1 MNGFCDGFTNAT
13 EWQTNVRGQH
23 AMSEPS
29 KRLLCGIR
37 MDCAQAAEMSCVQR
51 LQKIERFRASDLTD
65 QNVAPGELADRQRRA
80 GDGTRWKHSRDP
92 RSILEARVQNRLHV
106 GDFVST
112 SAGDVFDG
120 DSQISRLERAVG
132 NR

>member
-51 LQKIERFRASDLTD
+51 LQKIERFRAPDLTD
-65 QNVAPGELADRQRRA
+65 QNSIRTVSKRRA
-80 GDGTRWKHSRDP
+80 HQVRDRDGWQWLLLAERH
-92 RSILEARVQNRLHV
+92 L
-106 GDFVST
+106 ST
-112 SAGDVFDG
+112 PGLKA
-120 DSQISRLERAVG
+120 
-132 NR
+132 